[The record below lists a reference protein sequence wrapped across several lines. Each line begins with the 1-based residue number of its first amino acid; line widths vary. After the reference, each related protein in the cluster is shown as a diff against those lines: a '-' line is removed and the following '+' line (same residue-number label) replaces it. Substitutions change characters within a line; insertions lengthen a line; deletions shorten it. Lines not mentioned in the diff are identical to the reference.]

1 MNIIYRVNQ
10 ANSADSL
17 SNAKRVSRTLNL
29 DSEKDGIR
37 IVPQGEEDTDGLFI
51 PSTNSDD
58 FGKVFCGLDG
68 DGKRIYKEL
77 HELVEGING
86 VKVNRVV
93 DSEGSKVVIESDLEG
108 VGGVS
113 VTNTNGKTQ
122 IGFSDT
128 NSDGIRGFSYTRFGG
143 NSYNIE
149 NSELSGDE
157 NPDWIKQIDS
167 STISIHETDT
177 LSKQYQFVCNKDG
190 IWNVNFSFNDT
201 WNSIVPISGLGNYD
215 AGDFGRPFDVKVEI
229 IKHDGSI
236 TGASQEYYMLY
247 TTSISKY
254 QEFVLGQN
262 STFKVSRKTNT
273 TASSIYAWRT
283 YCDENYKRIAV
294 DEVPVL
300 LNFSIGESEKE
311 FTYMNA
317 DAIDAKYIVWSFSK
331 LEIATKTIAPSGE
344 LGTITLCH
352 QTVRSMVGNVNIDG
366 TFDKSL
372 WLMLQYGDTVRATC
386 TFSTGPTVPI
396 CDVSFG
402 ALYMLP
408 GITIGSGVSGQVI
421 YDAVVTDYN
430 EFIVALQNQNVK
442 TVYVTKPIQLA
453 KSTAVGNKII
463 YGSDITI
470 ISNLIFSSSTTT
482 EFVNVYNNVI
492 LKGISPINLV
502 FDNIRLRNI
511 VNVESGIKT
520 ISSSSDYN
528 CYYERIDN
536 TDYIS
541 GGIQSYW
548 DCPISTAV
556 EPQIVYDALVETSIE
571 LITALKTNSVET
583 IYVKNDIILS
593 DNTLTD
599 LTTKK
604 IYGETVTIGT
614 GTNSITCDGTT
625 NWIYFY
631 NNVILSGFN
640 YNFSNVKFG
649 IITTSNSD
657 TVTITKDS
665 SYDCYCELNKNPIIV
680 GIYQKFWKTAMIDYV
695 DTVNEQTISGEKI
708 FATGVKANHYDEYVE
723 KFDSFQSTYVID
735 PLVPMPSFI
744 VIPTDTNDQITF
756 SLASGGDINF
766 AKRFT
771 VAVVPA
777 TSATSAT
784 DVSCAIDLMIRGSAV
799 RKYITYCD
807 CASFYCYN
815 GNMYW
820 VN

>member
-1 MNIIYRVNQ
+1 MNIIYRINQ

-37 IVPQGEEDTDGLFI
+37 IVPQGEEDTDGIFI
-51 PSTNSDD
+51 PSTNSDE

-77 HELVEGING
+77 YDLVDGVNG
-86 VKVNRVV
+86 VKVNRVF

-108 VGGVS
+108 VDGISVS
-113 VTNTNGKTQ
+113 NTNGKTK
-122 IGFSDT
+122 IGFGDT
-128 NSDGIRGFSYTRFGG
+128 NYGGIRGFSYTRFGG
-143 NSYNIE
+143 NCYNIE
-149 NSELSGDE
+149 NSELTGVE

-177 LSKQYQFVCNKDG
+177 LSKQYQFVCSKAG
-190 IWNVNFSFNDT
+190 IWNVNFAFNDT
-201 WNSIVPISGLGNYD
+201 WNSIEPISGLGNYD
-215 AGDFGRPFDVKVEI
+215 AGDFCRPFDVKVEI
-229 IKHDGSI
+229 IKHDSSI
-236 TGASQEYYMLY
+236 TGASQEYNMLY

-273 TASSIYAWRT
+273 AASSIYAWRT
-283 YCDENYKRIAV
+283 YCDENYKRISV

-311 FTYMNA
+311 FTYTNA

-331 LEIATKTIAPSGE
+331 LEITTKTIAPSGN

-366 TFDKSL
+366 TFDKSF

-408 GITIGSGVSGQVI
+408 GITIGSGVSEQVI
-421 YDAVVTDYN
+421 YDAVVADYD
-430 EFIVALQNQNVK
+430 EFMEALQKLNVK
-442 TVYVTKPIQLA
+442 TVYVTKPIRLVNN
-453 KSTAVGNKII
+453 STAVGDKII

-470 ISNLIFSSSTTT
+470 SSNLTFSSYDET

-492 LKGISPINLV
+492 LKGISPINLI
-502 FDNIRLRNI
+502 FNNIRLRNI
-511 VNVESGIKT
+511 VNDGIGNKT
-520 ISSSSDYN
+520 ISSSVNCN
-528 CYYERIDN
+528 CYYERKDN
-536 TDYIS
+536 NIS
-541 GGIQSYW
+541 GGTQLYW

-556 EPQIVYDALVETSIE
+556 EPQIVYDALVENSIE
-571 LITALKTNSVET
+571 LATALKNNSVET
-583 IYVKNDIILS
+583 IYVKNDIVLS
-593 DNTLTD
+593 DNALTG

-604 IYGETVTIGT
+604 IYGETVTIGP
-614 GTNSITCDGTT
+614 GTTSIRCDGTA

-631 NNVILSGFN
+631 NDVILSGFN
-640 YNFSNVKFG
+640 FNFSNVVFG
-649 IITTSNSD
+649 IITTD
-657 TVTITKDS
+657 KPTTVAITKDTN
-665 SYDCYCELNKNPIIV
+665 YDCYCELNKNPIIV
-680 GIYQKFWKTAMIDYV
+680 GIRQKFWKTAMIDYV
-695 DTVNEQTISGEKI
+695 DTVNEQSISGKKY
-708 FATGVKANHYDEYVE
+708 FTTGVKANHYDEQVE
-723 KFDSFQSTYVID
+723 KLSNFQSPYIID
-735 PLVPMPSFI
+735 PSSNKPSFI
-744 VIPTDTNDQITF
+744 VLPTDTNQQITF
-756 SLASGGDINF
+756 SLASSGDINF
-766 AKRFT
+766 AKKFT

-784 DVSCAIDLMIRGSAV
+784 DVICDIGLSIRGSTV
-799 RKYITYCD
+799 RKNITYFE